1 MKKFN
6 RILLAFMLI
15 VGMSLGLTSCTEDPY
30 IDIIAVT
37 SCSPDLLEF
46 VTPTVEI
53 IGDNGEKQS
62 YVLSSADF
70 TETEDG
76 GSITVS
82 VTING
87 QQITIAS
94 TVINNIARSIKR
106 FDDVESMKG
115 NISVSY
121 TLKPD
126 YTLQKEKYIFFH
138 NVGYRYNAKSKE
150 GIEFKDFGI
159 TVKPIANEVDKEDV
173 KDYLNNLIS
182 KPDGTSFSASV
193 AQSVK

>member
-1 MKKFN
+1 
-6 RILLAFMLI
+6 
-15 VGMSLGLTSCTEDPY
+15 MSMGLTSCITKEDPY

-62 YVLSSADF
+62 YILSSADF

-76 GSITVS
+76 GSITVNI
-82 VTING
+82 TING
-87 QQITIAS
+87 QQTTIAS
-94 TVINNIARSIKR
+94 TVINNIAKSIKR

-126 YTLQKEKYIFFH
+126 YILDKEKYIFFH
-138 NVGYRYNAKSKE
+138 NVGYRYNVKSKE
-150 GIEFKDFGI
+150 GIELKDFGI
-159 TVKPIANEVDKEDV
+159 TVKPIANEIDKEDV
-173 KDYLNNLIS
+173 ENYLKNLIS
-182 KPDGTSFSASV
+182 KPDETSFSVSA
-193 AQSVK
+193 AQSEK